1 MSGTVPVRAWDIY
14 RIMNPDAPLLRKSGR
29 RIYSNSPETM
39 QEQLL
44 ILEVAHLIKLDLHD
58 LNCSILVSYSIF
70 APFLRCFSFEMAV
83 SMALLKRVGCPNAI
97 LSIKPS
103 STKEEVVL
111 VEDAVILALTVDI
124 TFIKLKSNRCR
135 LRR

>member
-14 RIMNPDAPLLRKSGR
+14 RIMNPDAPLLKKAVR
-29 RIYSNSPETM
+29 RIYSNFSGNDAGAIAYSRGGPSHKVRPAWFE
-39 QEQLL
+39 LL
-44 ILEVAHLIKLDLHD
+44 DFGFVFL
-58 LNCSILVSYSIF
+58 F

-83 SMALLKRVGCPNAI
+83 SMALPKRVGCPNAI

-111 VEDAVILALTVDI
+111 VEDVVILALTVDI